1 MTNISKNNL
10 NKLTDYLWEIPMS
23 FNSQMKIPARIY
35 SSESMLEMLFQDQSL
50 NQLLNLT
57 TLNGVYKYALAMP
70 DIHEGYGAPIG
81 GVFATKIEENG
92 IISPGAIG
100 FDINCGVRLL
110 RSNLLESE
118 IKEKI
123 PQLTKEIYKEVPS
136 GVGKGGYLN
145 LSFNDLDKILE
156 NGIDFMLKNNLANE
170 QDKEFC
176 ESAGK
181 LLADAS
187 LVSKKA
193 KQRGKSQ
200 LGTIGAGN
208 HFVEIQKVAEIFDEQ
223 LAKELN
229 LFQNQIVIMIHC
241 GSRGLGHQVATDYI
255 SMMLKHLSDYQI
267 KLIDQQLACAPFNSS
282 LGQNYFKAMN
292 ASANFAWANRQ
303 LITMEIRKAWQ
314 NIFGKNQELSVV
326 YDVAHNIGKI
336 ETYDNLKLLIH
347 RKGATRSFSKG
358 NLEIPKKYQNIGQP
372 VLIPGSM
379 GTSSYVLIGTEKALQ
394 ESFGSTCHGAG
405 RTMSRTKAKKIV
417 EGENLK
423 KELANKGIAV
433 EAGSY
438 LGLLEEA
445 PIAYKNISEVVEVI
459 DSERLAQKVVKLVPL
474 GVIKG

>member
-10 NKLTDYLWEIPMS
+10 NKLSDYLWEIPKS
-23 FNSQMKIPARIY
+23 LNPKMKIPARIY
-35 SSESMLEMLFQDQSL
+35 SSESMLETLFQDQSL
-50 NQLLNLT
+50 IQLINLT
-57 TLNGVYKYALAMP
+57 TLNGVYKYALALP

-81 GVFATKIEENG
+81 GVFASKIEEDG

-110 RSNLLESE
+110 GSNLLESE

-123 PQLTKEIYKEVPS
+123 PKLTKEIYKEVPS
-136 GVGKGGYLN
+136 GVGTGGYLN

-156 NGIDFMLKNNLANE
+156 NGIDFMLENGLANK

-176 ESAGK
+176 ESSGK
-181 LLADAS
+181 LLADS
-187 LVSKKA
+187 KSVSQKA
-193 KQRGKSQ
+193 KKRGKGQ

-229 LFQNQIVIMIHC
+229 LFKNQIVVMIHC

-255 SMMLKHLSDYQI
+255 SMMLKHLDDYQI
-267 KLIDQQLACAPFNSS
+267 KLIDQQLACAPFSSS

-303 LITMEIRKAWQ
+303 LITIEIRKAWQ
-314 NIFGKNQELSVV
+314 NVFGKNQELSLV

-358 NLEIPKKYQNIGQP
+358 SLEIPQKYQNIGQP

-379 GTSSYVLIGTEKALQ
+379 GTSSYVLIGKEKAIQ

-405 RTMSRTKAKKIV
+405 RIMSRTKAKKIIR
-417 EGENLK
+417 GENLK
-423 KELANKGIAV
+423 KELNNKGIVV

-438 LGLLEEA
+438 SGLAEEA
-445 PIAYKNISEVVEVI
+445 PSAYKNISEVIEVVI
-459 DSERLAQKVVKLVPL
+459 EGGLAQKVVKLIPL

>member
-10 NKLTDYLWEIPMS
+10 NKLSDYLWEIPKS
-23 FNSQMKIPARIY
+23 LNPKMKIPARIY
-35 SSESMLEMLFQDQSL
+35 SSESMLETLFQDQSL
-50 NQLLNLT
+50 IQLINLT
-57 TLNGVYKYALAMP
+57 TLNGVYKYALALP

-81 GVFATKIEENG
+81 GVFASKIEEDG

-110 RSNLLESE
+110 GSNLLESE

-123 PQLTKEIYKEVPS
+123 PKLTKEIYKEVPS
-136 GVGKGGYLN
+136 GVGTGGYLN

-156 NGIDFMLKNNLANE
+156 NGIDFMLENGLANK

-176 ESAGK
+176 ESSGK
-181 LLADAS
+181 LLADS
-187 LVSKKA
+187 KSVSQKA
-193 KQRGKSQ
+193 KKRGKGQ

-229 LFQNQIVIMIHC
+229 LFKNQIVVMIHC

-255 SMMLKHLSDYQI
+255 SMMLKHLDDYQI
-267 KLIDQQLACAPFNSS
+267 KLIDQQLACAPFSSS

-303 LITMEIRKAWQ
+303 LITIEIRKAWQ
-314 NIFGKNQELSVV
+314 NVFGKNQELSLV

-358 NLEIPKKYQNIGQP
+358 SLEIPQKYQNIGQP

-379 GTSSYVLIGTEKALQ
+379 GTSSYVLIGKEKAIQ

-405 RTMSRTKAKKIV
+405 RTMSRTKAKKIIR
-417 EGENLK
+417 GENLK
-423 KELANKGIAV
+423 KELNNKGITV

-438 LGLLEEA
+438 SGLAEEA
-445 PIAYKNISEVVEVI
+445 PSAYKNISEVIEVVI
-459 DSERLAQKVVKLVPL
+459 EGGLAQKVVKLIPL

>member
-1 MTNISKNNL
+1 
-10 NKLTDYLWEIPMS
+10 
-23 FNSQMKIPARIY
+23 
-35 SSESMLEMLFQDQSL
+35 
-50 NQLLNLT
+50 
-57 TLNGVYKYALAMP
+57 
-70 DIHEGYGAPIG
+70 
-81 GVFATKIEENG
+81 
-92 IISPGAIG
+92 
-100 FDINCGVRLL
+100 
-110 RSNLLESE
+110 
-118 IKEKI
+118 
-123 PQLTKEIYKEVPS
+123 
-136 GVGKGGYLN
+136 
-145 LSFNDLDKILE
+145 LDKILE
-156 NGIDFMLKNNLANE
+156 NGIDFMLENGLANK

-176 ESAGK
+176 ESSGK
-181 LLADAS
+181 LLADS
-187 LVSKKA
+187 KSVSQKA
-193 KQRGKSQ
+193 KKRGKGQ

-229 LFQNQIVIMIHC
+229 LFKNQVVIMIHC

-255 SMMLKHLSDYQI
+255 SMMLKHLDDYQI

-303 LITMEIRKAWQ
+303 LITQEIRKAWQ
-314 NIFGKNQELSVV
+314 NVFGKNQELSLV

-347 RKGATRSFSKG
+347 RKGATRSFSNG
-358 NLEIPKKYQNIGQP
+358 SLEIPKKYQNIGQP

-379 GTSSYVLIGTEKALQ
+379 GTSSYVLIGKEKAIQ

-405 RTMSRTKAKKIV
+405 RTMSRTKAKKMV
-417 EGENLK
+417 KGENLK

-438 LGLLEEA
+438 SGLAEEA
-445 PIAYKNISEVVEVI
+445 PVAYKNVSEVVEVV
-459 DSERLAQKVVKLVPL
+459 DRQGLAKKVVKLIPL

>member
-10 NKLTDYLWEIPMS
+10 NKLSDYLWEIPKS
-23 FNSQMKIPARIY
+23 LDPKMKIPARIY

-50 NQLLNLT
+50 IQLINLT
-57 TLNGVYKYALAMP
+57 TLNGIYKYALALP

-81 GVFATKIEENG
+81 GVFASKIEEDG

-110 RSNLLESE
+110 GSNLLESE

-123 PQLTKEIYKEVPS
+123 PKLTKEIYKEVPS
-136 GVGKGGYLN
+136 GVGTGGYLN

-156 NGIDFMLKNNLANE
+156 NGIDFMLENGLANK

-176 ESAGK
+176 ESSGK
-181 LLADAS
+181 LLADS
-187 LVSKKA
+187 KSVSQKA
-193 KQRGKSQ
+193 KKRGKGQ

-229 LFQNQIVIMIHC
+229 LFKNQIVIMIHC

-255 SMMLKHLSDYQI
+255 SMMLKHLDDYQI

-314 NIFGKNQELSVV
+314 NVFGKNQELSLV

-347 RKGATRSFSKG
+347 RKGATRSFPKG
-358 NLEIPKKYQNIGQP
+358 SLEIPQKYQNIGQP

-379 GTSSYVLIGTEKALQ
+379 GTSSYVLIGKEKAIQ

-405 RTMSRTKAKKIV
+405 RTMSRTKAKKIIR
-417 EGENLK
+417 GENLK
-423 KELANKGIAV
+423 KELNNKGITV

-438 LGLLEEA
+438 SGLAEEA
-445 PIAYKNISEVVEVI
+445 PSAYKNISEVIEVVI
-459 DSERLAQKVVKLVPL
+459 EGGLAQKVVKLIPL

>member
-10 NKLTDYLWEIPMS
+10 KKLTDYLWEIPID
-23 FNSQMKIPARIY
+23 FDAKMKVPARVY
-35 SSESMLEMLFQDQSL
+35 SSESMLEALFQDQSL
-50 NQLLNLT
+50 NQLINLT
-57 TLNGVYKYALAMP
+57 TLNGVYKYVLAMP

-81 GVFATKIEENG
+81 GVFASKIEDNG

-110 RSNLLESE
+110 RSNLIEPE

-123 PQLTKEIYKEVPS
+123 PKLTKEIYKEVPS
-136 GVGKGGYLN
+136 GDGEGGYLN
-145 LSFNDLDKILE
+145 LSFNELDKVLE
-156 NGIDFMLKNNLANE
+156 YGVDFMLNNDLANE

-181 LLADAS
+181 LLADS
-187 LVSKKA
+187 KSVSQKA
-193 KQRGKSQ
+193 KQRGKRQ

-208 HFVEIQKVAEIFDEQ
+208 HFVEIQKVAEIFDNQ
-223 LAKELN
+223 VAQELN
-229 LFQNQIVIMIHC
+229 LFKNQVVIMIHC

-255 SMMLKHLSDYQI
+255 SLMLKHLNDYQI

-303 LITMEIRKAWQ
+303 LITIEIRKAWQ
-314 NIFGKNQELSVV
+314 NIFGKNQELSLV

-347 RKGATRSFSKG
+347 RKGATRSFSNG
-358 NLEIPKKYQNIGQP
+358 SLEIPKKYQNIGQP

-379 GTSSYVLIGTEKALQ
+379 GTSSYVLIGKEKAIQ

-405 RTMSRTKAKKIV
+405 RTMSRTKAKKMV
-417 EGENLK
+417 KGENLK

-438 LGLLEEA
+438 SGLAEEA
-445 PIAYKNISEVVEVI
+445 PVAYKNVSEVVEVV
-459 DSERLAQKVVKLVPL
+459 DRQGLAKKVVKLIPL

>member
-10 NKLTDYLWEIPMS
+10 NKLSDYLWEIPKS
-23 FNSQMKIPARIY
+23 LDPKMKIPARIY
-35 SSESMLEMLFQDQSL
+35 SSESMLETLFQDQSL
-50 NQLLNLT
+50 IQLINLT
-57 TLNGVYKYALAMP
+57 TLNGVYKYALALP

-81 GVFATKIEENG
+81 GVFASKIEEDG

-110 RSNLLESE
+110 GSNLLESE

-123 PQLTKEIYKEVPS
+123 PKLTKEIYKEVPS
-136 GVGKGGYLN
+136 GVGTGGYLN

-156 NGIDFMLKNNLANE
+156 NGIDFMLENDLANK

-176 ESAGK
+176 ESSGK
-181 LLADAS
+181 LLADSKA
-187 LVSKKA
+187 VSQKA
-193 KQRGKSQ
+193 KKRGKGQ

-229 LFQNQIVIMIHC
+229 LFKNQIVVMIHC

-255 SMMLKHLSDYQI
+255 SMMLKHLDDYQI

-314 NIFGKNQELSVV
+314 NVFGKNQELSLV

-347 RKGATRSFSKG
+347 RKGATRSFPKG
-358 NLEIPKKYQNIGQP
+358 SLEIPQKYQNIGQP

-379 GTSSYVLIGTEKALQ
+379 GTSSYVLIGKEKAIQ

-405 RTMSRTKAKKIV
+405 RTMSRTKAKKIIR
-417 EGENLK
+417 GENLK
-423 KELANKGIAV
+423 KELNNKGITV

-438 LGLLEEA
+438 SGLAEEA
-445 PIAYKNISEVVEVI
+445 PSAYKNISEVIEVVI
-459 DSERLAQKVVKLVPL
+459 EGGLAQKVVKLIPL